1 MIAHSVAEHLR
12 LIDRT
17 VAAVTRSTEALVR
30 ALDEDSLLEEI
41 CQIAVEVGGYGLAWI
56 GYPRHDAGKTIEI
69 KAQAGIAI
77 EYLRDIAT
85 LTWADAEL
93 GRGPTGTALRTGG
106 TQVLRDIET
115 AANFSP
121 WREEAARFGLRSN
134 IALPLSHGDERL
146 GVLTIYAQEPDAFD
160 ADVIRLLDDMASN
173 LAYGIGAL
181 RMKAE
186 HDHAVRE
193 LAESEE
199 RYRSLIE
206 LSPDAVVVHGAG
218 TILFANLASAGI
230 FGALNPAQLVGRN
243 VLDLLHPDFHAVAA
257 KRIVA
262 PPAESGLVEYRLLR
276 LDGTPFDAEIVAAN
290 ISFHGQPAR
299 LLVLRDVTER
309 KQVQEQLMQAT
320 KLATLG
326 EMAAGLVHELSQP
339 LNIIRLTAEG
349 ALLFIERGK
358 ASPQWVAEQ
367 FQLVAD
373 QAERTAEI
381 IDDIRI
387 FSRRDNSPLQVF
399 DAITTVRAAIGV
411 PGSQMRPD
419 DIALITELPDRA
431 VPVRGRRVQ
440 LEQVVMNLLSNAHHA
455 LKEKRE
461 RQERDT
467 GGGWPNGGWPLEG
480 TGAHGVVRVSAAVVG
495 RELRIIVQD
504 NGSGIPPD
512 VRARIFEPFFTTKE
526 AGRGTGLGL
535 SVSFGIITAMGG
547 RLEALNPT
555 SGACF
560 AITLPID
567 PSAADLIEDRG
578 MPPPPLFFA
587 EAHIMVVD
595 DEQAAGEA
603 LGRTLRELGYR
614 VSVCTSGS
622 QAWRQFQADPADVVI
637 TDLRMPAG
645 GGEQLVEQLRDFDP
659 LLPIVI
665 VTGHLGATE
674 RLSDNLQD
682 DRCAVMKKPVALG
695 KLGTIIASFLRPPE

>member
-1 MIAHSVAEHLR
+1 MIAHSVAEQLR
-12 LIDRT
+12 LIDRAM
-17 VAAVTRSTEALVR
+17 AAVTRSTEALVR
-30 ALDEDSLLEEI
+30 ASDENSLLAEI

-56 GYPRHDAGKTIEI
+56 GYPRHDQAKTVEV
-69 KAQAGIAI
+69 KAQAGASS
-77 EYLRDIAT
+77 EYLDEIQ
-85 LTWADAEL
+85 LSWGDNEL
-93 GRGPTGTALRTGG
+93 GRGPTGTALRTGS
-106 TQVLRDIET
+106 TQVVRDMEF
-115 AANFSP
+115 AAHVSP
-121 WREEAARFGLRSN
+121 WREAAARYGLRSN
-134 IALPLSHGDERL
+134 IALPLGHGGDRL

-160 ADVIRLLDDMASN
+160 ADVIRLLEDLASN
-173 LAYGIGAL
+173 LSYGIGAL

-206 LSPDAVVVHGAG
+206 LSPDAIVVHRAG
-218 TILFANLASAGI
+218 IILFANHASAGI
-230 FGALNPAQLVGRN
+230 FGAARPSDLVGRE
-243 VLDLLHPDFHAVAA
+243 VFELLHPDYHPTAATRMAAV
-257 KRIVA
+257 
-262 PPAESGLVEYRLLR
+262 PSENGLVEYRLLR
-276 LDGTPFDAEIVAAN
+276 LDATPFDAEILAAD
-290 ISFHGQPAR
+290 ISFHGEAAR

-358 ASPQWVAEQ
+358 GSPEWMGEQ

-373 QAERTAEI
+373 QAQRTAEI

-387 FSRRDNSPLQVF
+387 FSRRDTSPLQIF
-399 DAITTVRAAIGV
+399 DAIAAVRAAIGV

-419 DIALITELPDRA
+419 DIDLTIALPEGP

-440 LEQVVMNLLSNAHHA
+440 LEQVIMNLLANAHHA
-455 LKEKRE
+455 VKEQRE
-461 RQERDT
+461 RLGDA
-467 GGGWPNGGWPLEG
+467 GWRG
-480 TGAHGVVRVSAAVVG
+480 RVKVTVTIQG
-495 RELRIIVQD
+495 RELRIIVED
-504 NGSGIPPD
+504 NGPGIPPEI
-512 VRARIFEPFFTTKE
+512 RARVFEPFFTTKE

-535 SVSFGIITAMGG
+535 SVSFGIINAMGG
-547 RLEALNPT
+547 RLEAKAPA

-560 AITLPID
+560 VISLPVD
-567 PSAADLIEDRG
+567 ASDAELTEERPPMPEPSI
-578 MPPPPLFFA
+578 A

-603 LGRTLRELGYR
+603 LGRNLSELGYR

-622 QAWRQFQADPADVVI
+622 QAWRKFQEDPADVVI

-645 GGEQLVEQLRDFDP
+645 NGEQLVEQLRDFDP

-674 RLSDNLQD
+674 RLADNLQD
-682 DRCAVMKKPVALG
+682 DRCEVMKKPVALG
-695 KLGTIIASFLRPPE
+695 KLGTIIASFLKPPT